1 MTAGG
6 GAVAGRFAVQSSSAS
21 TAASRATVP
30 RPLPSQPA
38 KRPSACSVSPCRR
51 SRQPSN
57 TVTACSSKASTSGF
71 SGVPTA
77 RAMRCSALTISS
89 SRTGFTVRSER

>member
-1 MTAGG
+1 MTVGG
-6 GAVAGRFAVQSSSAS
+6 GALSGRFAVQSSSAS

-51 SRQPSN
+51 SRQASKIS
-57 TVTACSSKASTSGF
+57 TALSSKASTSGF

-77 RAMRCSALTISS
+77 RAMRCSAFTASS
-89 SRTGFTVRSER
+89 SRVGFSVRSER